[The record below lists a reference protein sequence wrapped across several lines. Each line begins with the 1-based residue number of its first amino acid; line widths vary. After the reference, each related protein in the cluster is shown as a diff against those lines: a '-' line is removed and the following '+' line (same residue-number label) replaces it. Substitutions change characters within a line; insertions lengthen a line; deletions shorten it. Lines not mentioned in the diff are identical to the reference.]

1 MSYCTY
7 SGNFLVVQC
16 LRFCTFDAGDMG
28 SILGQGAKIP
38 HAAERVKG
46 MKRVT
51 WKLNI
56 TICKL
61 ESQWE
66 FAVRLRE
73 LKLELC
79 DSLKGWYWVGGDL
92 AIYLGLI
99 HVDNWQ
105 KTTKF
110 CKAVILQLK
119 NKLNKNVSVQCSE
132 ESNFSISIF
141 TFQL

>member
-1 MSYCTY
+1 M
-7 SGNFLVVQC
+7 
-16 LRFCTFDAGDMG
+16 
-28 SILGQGAKIP
+28 
-38 HAAERVKG
+38 
-46 MKRVT
+46 
-51 WKLNI
+51 
-56 TICKL
+56 
-61 ESQWE
+61 
-66 FAVRLRE
+66 
-73 LKLELC
+73 
-79 DSLKGWYWVGGDL
+79 

>member
-66 FAVRLRE
+66 FAVLLRE
-73 LKLELC
+73 LKPELC
-79 DSLKGWYWVGGDL
+79 DNLEGWV
-92 AIYLGLI
+92 
-99 HVDNWQ
+99 V
-105 KTTKF
+105 
-110 CKAVILQLK
+110 
-119 NKLNKNVSVQCSE
+119 
-132 ESNFSISIF
+132 
-141 TFQL
+141 